1 MRIKLMKVFEYD
13 STGWNCQET
22 AVRHPSL
29 DEMQTAVR
37 RLNKFEYPFVWFF
50 TSEDVR
56 NDAIPNFSVMGGNG
70 DYVLLSFDGKSPERR
85 MKFPSHD
92 DELVD
97 VWLSDQGCEI
107 NERYVC
113 HDLSFV
119 LDVLANFAKTGKFP
133 ADAIWE

>member
-1 MRIKLMKVFEYD
+1 MHIKLMKVFECD
-13 STGWNCQET
+13 STGRNCQET
-22 AVRHPSL
+22 AVRHPAVH
-29 DEMQTAVR
+29 EMRTAVR

-50 TSEDVR
+50 DSEDVR
-56 NDAIPNFSVMGGNG
+56 DDAIPSFSVMGGSG
-70 DYVLLSFDGKSPERR
+70 DYVLSSFDGERR
-85 MKFPSHD
+85 DRRMEFPSHG

-107 NERYVC
+107 KERYVC